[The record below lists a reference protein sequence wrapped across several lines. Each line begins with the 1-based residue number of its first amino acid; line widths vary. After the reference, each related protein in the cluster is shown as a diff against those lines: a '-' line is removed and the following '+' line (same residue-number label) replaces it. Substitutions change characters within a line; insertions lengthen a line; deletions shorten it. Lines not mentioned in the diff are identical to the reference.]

1 MPTIS
6 DLFKSQKKE
15 LYGKSDAIRIDS
27 RGLINPPRG
36 AALLLSSPNS
46 LGDLIGNQ
54 IAGAV
59 GGSANRP
66 SDTIF
71 KDKTFI
77 NKPISLFNTPS
88 DLRNAVK
95 EGDEYF
101 VKQSPAG
108 ASILGKIKEG
118 ASNPLA
124 TIAEVGIDILKG
136 LKDIDILKGLKDK
149 NPSKGSPYGHKHQMD
164 IDGKT
169 LTETKT
175 FSGNPEK
182 SQTGFYE
189 TYEYKQLKG
198 TSKGPKSW
206 VVSDIKKRDVEQ
218 SITWDSQNNTANA
231 IESYWIDYQ
240 EELLTDAERANQVW
254 VLFKKLGNNEIIPFA
269 GTITGLSE
277 DVVPEWTNFR
287 YLGSPFKTYRY
298 QGVERSLKFELKLYY
313 TTPLQK
319 DAMIR
324 KINYLKSLA
333 FPYEQIS
340 QITHVNKNA
349 ENPPDYT
356 PPTSQYAFSPNL
368 VTLTIGDIYKN
379 MFGFIQSL
387 SFSID
392 DNTTWPNANF
402 NMEKDGDNRLYP
414 SVISVSIGFT
424 IIENHNTITKSGITK
439 YKYNFDGLNM
449 NVFETQEDT
458 QKSAPEIVNSTSTEP
473 ERKLNIPNV
482 IETKTVK
489 KYKKKETPAPK
500 PNEIKKILFAQPAML
515 TDTLYEFNPTRTIKA
530 GIKNKNRGATGSW

>member
-6 DLFKSQKKE
+6 DLFKNQKKE

-71 KDKTFI
+71 KNNYFLA
-77 NKPISLFNTPS
+77 KPISLFKTPVN
-88 DLRNAVK
+88 LRNAID
-95 EGDEYF
+95 EGQEYF

-136 LKDIDILKGLKDK
+136 LKDK

-164 IDGKT
+164 INGKT
-169 LTETKT
+169 LKETKT
-175 FSGNPEK
+175 FS
-182 SQTGFYE
+182 GFYE

-198 TSKGPKSW
+198 TSKGPESW
-206 VVSDIKKRDVEQ
+206 VVTGIEKREGTQLID
-218 SITWDSQNNTANA
+218 WDDTNKRA
-231 IESYWIDYQ
+231 
-240 EELLTDAERANQVW
+240 LLTTQFYNMVNGPQGMAAAFDLDTALKASGLQNQIW
-254 VLFKKLGNNEIIPFA
+254 VLFKKAGNNEIIPFT
-269 GTITGLSE
+269 GTVTGLSE
-277 DVVPEWTNFR
+277 DVTPEWTNFR

-313 TTPLQK
+313 TSVLEK
-319 DAMIR
+319 DVMIK

-340 QITHVNKNA
+340 EIKYSNKDA
-349 ENPPDYT
+349 ENPIDAPAY
-356 PPTSQYAFSPNL
+356 SQYAFSPNL

-379 MFGFIQSL
+379 MFGFIESL

-392 DNTTWPNANF
+392 DNTTWPNANH
-402 NMEKDGDNRLYP
+402 NMDKNGDNSLYP
-414 SVISVSIGFT
+414 SVVSVSIGFK
-424 IIENHNTITKSGITK
+424 IIENHETTQQNGITK
-439 YKYNFDGLNM
+439 YKYNFDGLENM
-449 NVFETQEDT
+449 TTYGKYNILESRETP
-458 QKSAPEIVNSTSTEP
+458 QKEAA
-473 ERKLNIPNV
+473 KIPNQSSNTKSEYPSHWPV
-482 IETKTVK
+482 ISQPKQDVIK
-489 KYKKKETPAPK
+489 PK
-500 PNEIKKILFAQPAML
+500 PNAGGKSTKKVVAQPTSTKTASNYHRYIMG
-515 TDTLYEFNPTRTIKA
+515 DN
-530 GIKNKNRGATGSW
+530 GILI

>member
-71 KDKTFI
+71 KDKTFLS
-77 NKPISLFNTPS
+77 KPISLFKTPS
-88 DLRNAVK
+88 ALRNAVK

-136 LKDIDILKGLKDK
+136 LKDK

-164 IDGKT
+164 INGKT

-175 FSGNPEK
+175 FSE
-182 SQTGFYE
+182 FYE
-189 TYEYKQLKG
+189 TYEYKQLSG
-198 TSKGPKSW
+198 TSKGPDSW
-206 VVSDIKKRDVEQ
+206 VVTGIEKRDYKSKQ
-218 SITWDSQNNTANA
+218 TWDDANKWA
-231 IESYWIDYQ
+231 QTSAGMAKSNLDFQ
-240 EELLTDAERANQVW
+240 LQQLTLQNQVW

-277 DVVPEWTNFR
+277 DVMPEWTNFR
-287 YLGSPFKTYRY
+287 YLGSPFKTHRY

-313 TTPLQK
+313 TAKYEK
-319 DAMIR
+319 DAMIK

-333 FPYEQIS
+333 FPYEQIATIQYS
-340 QITHVNKNA
+340 NKDA
-349 ENPPDYT
+349 ENPIDEPAY
-356 PPTSQYAFSPNL
+356 SQYAFSPNL
-368 VTLTIGDIYKN
+368 VYLTIGDMYKN
-379 MFGFIQSL
+379 MFGFIESL

-392 DNTTWPNANF
+392 DNTTWPNANH
-402 NMEKDGDNRLYP
+402 NMTKDGDNSLYP
-414 SVISVSIGFT
+414 SVVSVSISFK
-424 IIENHNTITKSGITK
+424 IIENHTTQQKDGITK
-439 YKYNFDGLNM
+439 YKYNFDGLEDSN
-449 NVFETQEDT
+449 NLTNYGKYNISET
-458 QKSAPEIVNSTSTEP
+458 
-473 ERKLNIPNV
+473 R
-482 IETKTVK
+482 
-489 KYKKKETPAPK
+489 ETPQEKAPAL
-500 PNEIKKILFAQPAML
+500 PNQPNITYQSNAINAPISQPKQDVVKSKTGGKSTKKDPPIYMHGLVDKKSLPNASWYNEVP
-515 TDTLYEFNPTRTIKA
+515 
-530 GIKNKNRGATGSW
+530 KN